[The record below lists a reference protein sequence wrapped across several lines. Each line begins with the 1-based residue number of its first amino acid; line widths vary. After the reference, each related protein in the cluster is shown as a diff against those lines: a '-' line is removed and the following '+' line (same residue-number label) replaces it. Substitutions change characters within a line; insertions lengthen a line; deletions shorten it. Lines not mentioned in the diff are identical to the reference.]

1 MAAFLVTSLIKD
13 FLLCLI
19 MKWKYGKKEEGRIIK
34 NPETKS
40 RKKTS
45 VKNPV
50 LRDVWSKLGEET
62 VSYVF
67 EDFVE
72 VGIQFFY
79 FEKYQFRPVGAVVII
94 NLVFMILK
102 EIIVICII
110 IRYMQKK
117 WNMKESFR

>member
-79 FEKYQFRPVGAVVII
+79 FEKYQFRPVDVFVII

-102 EIIVICII
+102 EIYFICTII
-110 IRYMQKK
+110 NYMRKK
-117 WNMKESFR
+117 WSQKESFR